1 MHTPLASYHTDII
14 NSWIIKFFFPW
25 FLYRLTVN
33 ICNFSFKLRYSLISI
48 YLFFSIGKVHLN
60 HCYYWHCYYCNLLL
74 QVIAVIII
82 IIDNSNSSSKIII
95 VVIIIYSVLFFLY
108 HYDYLWLSLP
118 LISFRLLVL
127 HWSENF
133 DVSQLILSLFIRNVN
148 FIYMYLSLVF
158 FLLLFLHLLFYYH
171 VSYNCFLF
179 FYLKLILSFVQIHHI
194 FIYLNVYY

>member
-1 MHTPLASYHTDII
+1 M
-14 NSWIIKFFFPW
+14 
-25 FLYRLTVN
+25 
-33 ICNFSFKLRYSLISI
+33 
-48 YLFFSIGKVHLN
+48 GKVHLN

-148 FIYMYLSLVF
+148 FIYIISF
-158 FLLLFLHLLFYYH
+158 FYYYYF
-171 VSYNCFLF
+171 SIYFFIIMFPIIIFLF
-179 FYLKLILSFVQIHHI
+179 FYLKLILSFVQVHHI

>member
-1 MHTPLASYHTDII
+1 M
-14 NSWIIKFFFPW
+14 
-25 FLYRLTVN
+25 
-33 ICNFSFKLRYSLISI
+33 
-48 YLFFSIGKVHLN
+48 GKVHLN

-148 FIYMYLSLVF
+148 FIYMYLF
-158 FLLLFLHLLFYYH
+158 FFIIIISPFTFYYH
-171 VSYNCFLF
+171 VSYNCFFILLSKINIKFCTNSSYFLF
-179 FYLKLILSFVQIHHI
+179 I
-194 FIYLNVYY
+194 